1 MPIWRIMEYDSV
13 SLLLDMW
20 MAYEVLSRRTGAD
33 QAAIEDLLLCGLARL
48 EGDQK
53 SPIPPAYVAYP
64 PIAPRTHH
72 AVSSAPL
79 GAPFVLAL
87 SRRTEGVSG

>member
-1 MPIWRIMEYDSV
+1 
-13 SLLLDMW
+13 
-20 MAYEVLSRRTGAD
+20 MAYDASSRRKGAD
-33 QAAIEDLLLCGLARL
+33 QAPIEDLLLCGLARL

>member
-1 MPIWRIMEYDSV
+1 M

-20 MAYEVLSRRTGAD
+20 MAYDALSRRTGAD
-33 QAAIEDLLLCGLARL
+33 QAAIEDLLLYGLARL

-64 PIAPRTHH
+64 PIAPRTRH

-79 GAPFVLAL
+79 ARISHTTMRLWCLTAAI
-87 SRRTEGVSG
+87 